1 MKKIARYSIVI
12 VCFQLTLACKNTTK
26 DEIKSDQISNVI
38 EVENVSQTP
47 FQTFI
52 NSLPSTE
59 LPLNHSSYDYL
70 FTKEQSDWDNNLFL
84 FKINLSKL
92 NKELIIYES
101 KSYDFENLQNSK
113 KYNIGFFLKKYPN
126 KNMENYALEKYRDK
140 AVNTNDNVFFNIP
153 IFKFNINKTY
163 VIGFLT
169 VVASENDN
177 AFAAIRLQTYTELG
191 KLMISEDRKLKNGL
205 SMMYGFSSE
214 DGAVNI
220 FSTIS
225 KDGIVERKR
234 IFVSEEMRKK
244 TTKYKISEKGFIPL
258 D

>member
-1 MKKIARYSIVI
+1 MKRLLNILVVFII
-12 VCFQLTLACKNTTK
+12 FIGCKQTSKADT
-26 DEIKSDQISNVI
+26 VA

-59 LPLNHSSYDYL
+59 LPLNHSSYEYL

-101 KSYDFENLQNSK
+101 KSYDFESLQNSK
-113 KYNIGFFLKKYPN
+113 KYSVGDFLKKYPGR
-126 KNMENYALEKYRDK
+126 NMEDYALEKYRDE
-140 AVNTNDNVFFNIP
+140 AVNANDNVFFNIP
-153 IFKFNINKTY
+153 ILKFSINDTY
-163 VIGFLT
+163 IIGFLT

-177 AFAAIRLQTYTELG
+177 AFAAIRLQTYTKQG
-191 KLMISEDRKLKNGL
+191 KLMISNDRKLKNGL
-205 SMMYGFSSE
+205 TLIYGFSSE

-225 KDGIVERKR
+225 KNGSVERKR
-234 IFVSEEMRKK
+234 IFVSEEKLERI
-244 TTKYKISEKGFIPL
+244 TKYQVSAKGFIPL